1 MLRLRF
7 GGNVSGVWSNWK
19 NKGNTMS
26 VSALSRRLI
35 LPLLFLG
42 LAAMLIGF
50 FTYRVTHPT
59 LIKKIE
65 IRGAPV
71 AQTASSGSGDD
82 CCDVDH
88 SGAGHAM
95 AVHPELVAKI
105 TALMGTLQE
114 NPDDFAVR
122 IELAEAFMQAN
133 DPAGA
138 AQHLKK
144 AVELQP
150 EDSVAHYYL
159 GIMLY
164 ALHRYEESVRSFER
178 SLSLEENPHVMFNL
192 ALILLRYTDREAEG
206 LALLEHTAAS
216 DVPGLR
222 ESSRLVLEDRE
233 KAAVK

>member
-1 MLRLRF
+1 
-7 GGNVSGVWSNWK
+7 
-19 NKGNTMS
+19 MS
-26 VSALSRRLI
+26 VSALSRRLV

-59 LIKKIE
+59 LIKQIE

-71 AQTASSGSGDD
+71 AQTVSSGSGDD

-88 SGAGHAM
+88 SAGGAGHAM

-105 TALMGTLQE
+105 AVLMGTLQE

-122 IELAEAFMQAN
+122 MELAEAFMQAN

-164 ALHRYEESVRSFER
+164 ALHRYEESVRSFEQ
-178 SLSLEENPHVMFNL
+178 SLNLEEDPHVMFNL

-206 LALLEHTAAS
+206 LALLERTAAS
-216 DVPGLR
+216 DIPKLR
-222 ESSRLVLEDRE
+222 ESSRMVLEDRE
-233 KAAVK
+233 KAAAK